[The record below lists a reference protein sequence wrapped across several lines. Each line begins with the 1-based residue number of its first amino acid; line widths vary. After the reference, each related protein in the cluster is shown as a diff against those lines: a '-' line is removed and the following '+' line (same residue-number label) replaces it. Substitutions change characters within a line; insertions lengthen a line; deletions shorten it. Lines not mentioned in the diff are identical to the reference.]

1 MLNIVIC
8 DDESH
13 FQNRLSELIAGY
25 LDYLGCKYAI
35 TCMNSGEELLQKG
48 LDITKYDIAFLDVQ
62 MSELDGIQ
70 TARRIREVSEDMFIV
85 FVTAFISYSLD
96 GYKVGAIRYLLKDE
110 SGLKDSLE
118 ECLSTIIGKMN
129 YFRRRFE
136 FLSGVKEVLIDK
148 ILYIESN
155 LHKVRFFICEDKKR
169 EYQMYGKLDEVFEEM
184 KSYGF
189 VRIHQSYMVN
199 MKYVISV
206 ERYIAR
212 LVDGSEISISKKY
225 YKETVTAYMKARG
238 NV

>member
-8 DDESH
+8 DDEPH

-25 LDYLGCKYAI
+25 LDCLGCEYAI
-35 TCMNSGEELLQKG
+35 TCMNSGEELLQQG
-48 LDITKYDIAFLDVQ
+48 PDITKYDIAFLDVQ
-62 MSELDGIQ
+62 MSGLDGIQ
-70 TARRIREVSEDMFIV
+70 TARHIREVSEDMFIV

-96 GYKVGAIRYLLKDE
+96 GYKVSAIRYVLKDE

-129 YFRRRFE
+129 YFRRCFE

-169 EYQMYGKLDEVFEEM
+169 EYQMYGKLDTVFEEM

-212 LVDGSEISISKKY
+212 LVDGTEINISKKY
-225 YKETVTAYMKARG
+225 YKETMTAYMKARG

>member
-13 FQNRLSELIAGY
+13 FQNRLSKLIAGY

-48 LDITKYDIAFLDVQ
+48 PDITKYDIAFLDVQ

-118 ECLSTIIGKMN
+118 ECLSTIIGKMK

-189 VRIHQSYMVN
+189 ARIHQSYMVN

-212 LVDGSEISISKKY
+212 LVDGTEISISKKY